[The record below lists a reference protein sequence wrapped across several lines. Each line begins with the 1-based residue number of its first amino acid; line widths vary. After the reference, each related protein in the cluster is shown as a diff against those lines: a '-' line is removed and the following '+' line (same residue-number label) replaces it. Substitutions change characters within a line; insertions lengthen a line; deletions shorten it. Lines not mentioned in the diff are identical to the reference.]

1 MKNIMVNTFKTLPIG
16 TIFTYKGNKYKVCK
30 DDDYCNICSR
40 CAFKG
45 INCNTLKHIR
55 GNCGLG
61 NRIDHTSVYFVQIND
76 KIMNKDS
83 DNSSIII
90 PTFNTNDSLNDL
102 HIDCPKGYSI
112 DVEHSDLSKGIIKF
126 KKDNITLKDIYKDDN
141 TEYANDLVII
151 KESKI
156 GNKLMAIAKLIDIAN
171 YYNKGWKPNWNNY
184 CEPKY
189 YIRFSNN
196 TNKNYY
202 DIGYRFEINQAS
214 IFFKNKEDAQDVIDN
229 PNFREILDT
238 IYKD

>member
-1 MKNIMVNTFKTLPIG
+1 MANDYKTLPIG
-16 TIFTYKGNKYKVCK
+16 TIFTYNGNKYKVCK

-102 HIDCPKGYSI
+102 YIDCPKGYSI

-126 KKDNITLKDIYKDDN
+126 KKYNITLEDVYENQEKDTFVTNVVNNN
-141 TEYANDLVII
+141 THTYN
-151 KESKI
+151 KI
-156 GNKLMAIAKLIDIAN
+156 CAIAKLIDIAN
-171 YYNKGWKPNWNNY
+171 YYNKGWKPDWNNGI
-184 CEPKY
+184 EFKY
-189 YIRFSNN
+189 HIVFDYFDDMYKTRSKSQTCNDTIYFAHR
-196 TNKNYY
+196 
-202 DIGYRFEINQAS
+202 
-214 IFFKNKEDAQDVIDN
+214 EDAQAVIDN
-229 PNFREILDT
+229 PNFRDILDT